1 MASDFPLK
9 KKAADLNVLAA
20 EAQHA
25 VNQSGKKEKLKK
37 PKVFSDEK
45 GKLINTIGE
54 LEAEIKVLKEV
65 HIPPTAVL
73 SPTEFELKQSLVE
86 LSLEINTTRNTL
98 NELKENK
105 SEFIEKQKAKTLYE
119 IQTVHEKSRE
129 YLSESTKNLDEIVKF
144 INDVKEIRESTELL
158 MKDHKEDVTEFS
170 SLSLKVSKEIQENLV
185 ILNTKSDEIMKQRK
199 EIVSQK
205 KFISKEKI
213 QIENEKKLIES
224 RQQSLKIAYETLKK
238 KKYGR

>member
-1 MASDFPLK
+1 
-9 KKAADLNVLAA
+9 
-20 EAQHA
+20 
-25 VNQSGKKEKLKK
+25 
-37 PKVFSDEK
+37 
-45 GKLINTIGE
+45 
-54 LEAEIKVLKEV
+54 
-65 HIPPTAVL
+65 
-73 SPTEFELKQSLVE
+73 
-86 LSLEINTTRNTL
+86 
-98 NELKENK
+98 
-105 SEFIEKQKAKTLYE
+105 
-119 IQTVHEKSRE
+119 
-129 YLSESTKNLDEIVKF
+129 
-144 INDVKEIRESTELL
+144 